1 MKKNSEKGEYN
12 NFLKNIFS
20 YKKSGYIKYFHEVGG
35 NKLYYAFSA
44 SVLMT
49 FLDSI
54 GIGFILALLQN
65 IFIPAESTGNSILQK
80 INMLFFYFG
89 FSNLNNST
97 LLILVLLMFLIK
109 GLISYAQ
116 LYLQASINS
125 TILSETRR
133 QIVQDVSN
141 LRFENFISTDL
152 GTIQNISTTEI
163 SRLNTAMTNYLNT
176 IQFSI
181 MSFCYIIIAVYS
193 NLFFSFIVLLNAAI
207 ILYFY
212 NFIVIY
218 FKKLSAQVSKKGNLY
233 NSYMLQ
239 LLNNY
244 KYLKTTNGIAEYQR
258 KIIEEINSQER
269 ISLKFAKITALTIS
283 AREPLTILIVGLVI
297 VIYYQISGDINTII
311 IFSLFLFYR
320 TLNYILMA
328 QSNWQNFQQFAGSM
342 HNITRTKTLL
352 KKATEPIGNNVYEGL
367 KKDIKLVNVEVKING
382 NIILNQ
388 INLTLPKNSTTAI
401 IGKSGAGKSTL
412 ASLICGLIPPNK
424 GSLLIDG
431 NELKNY
437 NILEYR
443 NSIGYVSQD
452 AVIFNDSIYNNI
464 TLWGEKSEL
473 NIRNFHRTIRLSELD
488 ELLEQYPEKEDTIL
502 GDNGIILS
510 GGQKQRISIARELFK
525 NTEIIIMDEATSSL
539 DSTTEHLVKTN
550 INLLTGNST
559 MIIIAHRLSTI
570 QSVENILLMDAGKI
584 LISGNYDYLIQNSQ
598 LFKEMISLQNMSDGF
613 I

>member
-1 MKKNSEKGEYN
+1 
-12 NFLKNIFS
+12 
-20 YKKSGYIKYFHEVGG
+20 
-35 NKLYYAFSA
+35 
-44 SVLMT
+44 
-49 FLDSI
+49 
-54 GIGFILALLQN
+54 
-65 IFIPAESTGNSILQK
+65 
-80 INMLFFYFG
+80 MLFFYFG

-297 VIYYQISGDINTII
+297 VIYYQISGDINT
-311 IFSLFLFYR
+311 
-320 TLNYILMA
+320 
-328 QSNWQNFQQFAGSM
+328 
-342 HNITRTKTLL
+342 
-352 KKATEPIGNNVYEGL
+352 
-367 KKDIKLVNVEVKING
+367 
-382 NIILNQ
+382 
-388 INLTLPKNSTTAI
+388 
-401 IGKSGAGKSTL
+401 
-412 ASLICGLIPPNK
+412 
-424 GSLLIDG
+424 
-431 NELKNY
+431 EL
-437 NILEYR
+437 
-443 NSIGYVSQD
+443 
-452 AVIFNDSIYNNI
+452 
-464 TLWGEKSEL
+464 
-473 NIRNFHRTIRLSELD
+473 
-488 ELLEQYPEKEDTIL
+488 
-502 GDNGIILS
+502 
-510 GGQKQRISIARELFK
+510 
-525 NTEIIIMDEATSSL
+525 
-539 DSTTEHLVKTN
+539 
-550 INLLTGNST
+550 
-559 MIIIAHRLSTI
+559 IIIAI
-570 QSVENILLMDAGKI
+570 NIKFGHF
-584 LISGNYDYLIQNSQ
+584 N
-598 LFKEMISLQNMSDGF
+598 
-613 I
+613 